1 MGVAASTLGDVYGYG
16 ILLLEMITRK
26 RSIDDMFVDELDL
39 HNYVN
44 RALLGQVYEIVDPCC
59 FLKQEMKTKEW
70 ILEGIKLMVEERWS
84 VLFPW

>member
-16 ILLLEMITRK
+16 ILWLEMITRK
-26 RSIDDMFVDELDL
+26 RSMDDMFVDELDL

-44 RALLGQVYEIVDPCC
+44 RALLGQVYEFVDPCC

-84 VLFPW
+84 VLLP